1 MRTQAVFS
9 TLSIFLSSSLFLLAC
24 ASLSDANPIPIP
36 SPIGESPTLIDNST
50 IKPINGSLDSRTTK
64 SFSRH
69 YLPIPRDDGFKQRRE
84 FGKKGGL
91 KVRDDNN
98 STSSSTDASSIPSSI
113 ETLSSST
120 SSQSPTASQ
129 TANPGATSTS
139 TPGTST
145 GANSTSSATSSK
157 GHHRSSTLS
166 TSSKTSTITSAAS
179 TSTSKGYFIDQK
191 SMDGN
196 DLLFHIESLRDMGPD
211 GQSSLF
217 AAYSWNISQA
227 QVTLSD
233 YRYEQDKWQSAANAI
248 ASMEGHPVTS
258 TKAGN

>member
-50 IKPINGSLDSRTTK
+50 VKPINGSLDSRTTK
-64 SFSRH
+64 PFSRH
-69 YLPIPRDDGFKQRRE
+69 YLPVPRDDGFKQRRE

-98 STSSSTDASSIPSSI
+98 STSSSTDASSVSSSI
-113 ETLSSST
+113 ETSSSST

-139 TPGTST
+139 TPGSST

-157 GHHRSSTLS
+157 GHHHSST
-166 TSSKTSTITSAAS
+166 TISSRTSTITSAAS
-179 TSTSKGYFIDQK
+179 TSTSVKYHVDQN
-191 SMDGN
+191 SIEGN
-196 DLLFHIESLRDMGPD
+196 DLLIHIESLRDMGPD

-258 TKAGN
+258 ASAGN